1 MCAIN
6 PAEVSHAE
14 RPSPLVDRMLH
25 LAGADAGQAVSV
37 AGPASLAALIAL
49 CRKGFDKVSCA
60 RQATCQGADEAS
72 DVLLISGPCSSQ
84 ALADVLGRTARLL
97 KDGGV
102 LVVHE
107 HDLDDDQ
114 LIRGTL
120 EGLGRQTEWCVHDLA
135 DACLVAFKVTRQAA
149 AAPAEVDRRLAA

>member
-1 MCAIN
+1 MCAIT
-6 PAEVSHAE
+6 PAEVSHAD

-25 LAGADAGQAVSV
+25 LAGAHADQTVSV

-49 CRKGFDKVSCA
+49 CRQGFDRVSCA

-72 DVLLISGPCSSQ
+72 DVLMISGPCTAQ
-84 ALADVLGRTARLL
+84 ALTDVLGRTARLL

-107 HDLDDDQ
+107 ADLDDDQ
-114 LIRGTL
+114 LIRATL
-120 EGLGRQTEWCVHDLA
+120 AGLGCQTDWCVHDLA
-135 DACLVAFKVTRQAA
+135 DACLVAFKVTRQ
-149 AAPAEVDRRLAA
+149 PAQVQRLAA